1 MIRWIAME
9 AMRLLKTLQLLEVA
23 LHRPEVRSDRDELDR
38 LLHPEFREFGRS
50 GRIYERAEVLAEFAD
65 RRQAYQVWA
74 QDFRVVALSDALAL
88 LTYKSAHVTAQGELE
103 HHTNRS
109 SLWQLTPAGWRL
121 LFHQGTP
128 TQAFFKDAT

>member
-1 MIRWIAME
+1 
-9 AMRLLKTLQLLEVA
+9 
-23 LHRPEVRSDRDELDR
+23 VRSDRDELGR

-50 GRIYERAEVLAEFAD
+50 GRIYERAEVLAEFAG
-65 RRQAYQVWA
+65 RPQAYEVWA
-74 QDFRVVALSDALAL
+74 QDFRVVALSDGFAL
-88 LTYKSAHVTAQGELE
+88 LTYKSAHVTPQGELE